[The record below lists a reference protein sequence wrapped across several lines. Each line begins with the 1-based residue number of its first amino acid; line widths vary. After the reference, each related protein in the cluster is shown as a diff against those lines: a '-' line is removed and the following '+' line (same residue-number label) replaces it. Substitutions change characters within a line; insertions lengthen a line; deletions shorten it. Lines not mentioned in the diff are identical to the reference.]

1 MVYTVPYMKRRME
14 GAIMKKRDLRNDWAL
29 FSYITGYI
37 KPYLGILFL
46 ATVALAGNLV
56 LLLLRPYLT
65 KQVIDLGFATNDI
78 AVIEYYA
85 LMYGFTII
93 GSVLFIFVENY
104 FLKSFGQKI
113 IYNIRSIIFQKILNK
128 PHDEFYKLP
137 IGNWVTRITNDVESL
152 RTLYTDVILNLASS
166 GLMIIGILGFMYAIN
181 VPLAIIMTI
190 LLPIMGGIIWV
201 FQKFSRKA
209 FRQVRRSVAASNASI
224 KELLNYIVIVKSYG
238 GERAIEER
246 YNTVNKGFLEAGLFE
261 VTTFS
266 IFRPLVD
273 GLFFVAL
280 IVIFTTTNLIDSVA
294 DAGTVF
300 AFIQYMDR
308 FFQPLKEI
316 ADKYNSLQSA
326 LAGAERLV
334 PLLEEEERQ
343 MANEV
348 PDEFKY
354 IETIEFEHVWF
365 SYENN
370 DVYALEDF
378 TFTIK
383 AGEFIGIVGPSGSG
397 KSTLLSLLMGI
408 YKPTRGA
415 IYINGIN
422 IAQYDSSVLRHL
434 MGYVFQQAYLFK
446 GSIRDNLTL
455 FDTSISNEDMV
466 NAAKQVNLHS
476 MIEHLPEGY
485 DTPVGYLG
493 SLLSDGQKQLL
504 AFGRTLIKKTPIL
517 LLDEATANIDSHTE
531 KQIQASIENIRGSKT
546 IVSIAHRLSTVKDA
560 NKIVYMEYGKII
572 EIGSFDELIN
582 LKGPFYNLWN
592 NQHSGS

>member
-1 MVYTVPYMKRRME
+1 
-14 GAIMKKRDLRNDWAL
+14 MKKRNLKNDWAL
-29 FSYITGYI
+29 FSYITAYI
-37 KPYLGILFL
+37 KPYLGILLL
-46 ATVALAGNLV
+46 ATIALAGNLV

-78 AVIEYYA
+78 NVIEYYA
-85 LMYGFTII
+85 VIYGLTII
-93 GSVLFIFVENY
+93 GSVLCIFVENY

-113 IYNIRSIIFQKILNK
+113 IYNIRAIIFQKILHK
-128 PHDEFYKLP
+128 SHDEFYKLP

-152 RTLYTDVILNLASS
+152 RTLYTDVLLNLASS

-190 LLPIMGGIIWV
+190 LLPIMGVIIWV

-238 GERAIEER
+238 GEKEIEER

-280 IVIFTTTNLIDSVA
+280 IVIFTTTNVIDSVA

-334 PLLEEEERQ
+334 PLLEEEDRQ
-343 MANEV
+343 IANEV
-348 PDEFKY
+348 PREFKH
-354 IETIEFEHVWF
+354 IESIDFEHVWF
-365 SYENN
+365 SYDNN

-378 TFTIK
+378 TLSIK

-397 KSTLLSLLMGI
+397 KSTLLSLLMGL
-408 YKPTRGA
+408 YKPTKGA
-415 IYINGIN
+415 IYINGID
-422 IAQYDSSVLRHL
+422 IANYDSSVLRHL

-446 GSIRDNLTL
+446 GSIKDNLTL
-455 FDTSISNEDMV
+455 FDTSISYDDMV
-466 NAAKQVNLHS
+466 AAAKQVNLDS
-476 MIEHLPEGY
+476 MIEQLPEGY
-485 DTPVGYLG
+485 HTPVGYLG

-504 AFGRTLIKKTPIL
+504 AFGRTLIRNTPIL

-546 IVSIAHRLSTVKDA
+546 IVSIAHRLSTVQDA

-572 EIGSFDELIN
+572 EKGSFEELIN
-582 LKGPFYNLWN
+582 SKGAFYNLWS
-592 NQHSGS
+592 NQQSGS

>member
-1 MVYTVPYMKRRME
+1 
-14 GAIMKKRDLRNDWAL
+14 MKKRNLKNDWAL
-29 FSYITGYI
+29 FSYITAYI
-37 KPYLGILFL
+37 KPYLGILLL
-46 ATVALAGNLV
+46 ATIALAGNLI

-78 AVIEYYA
+78 NVIEYYA
-85 LMYGFTII
+85 VIYGLTII
-93 GSVLFIFVENY
+93 GSVLCIFVENY

-113 IYNIRSIIFQKILNK
+113 IYNIRAIIFQKILYK
-128 PHDEFYKLP
+128 SHDEFYKLP

-152 RTLYTDVILNLASS
+152 RTLYTDVLLNLASS

-190 LLPIMGGIIWV
+190 LLPIMGVIIWV

-238 GERAIEER
+238 GEKDIEER

-280 IVIFTTTNLIDSVA
+280 IVIFTTTNVIDSVA

-334 PLLEEEERQ
+334 PLLEEEDRQ
-343 MANEV
+343 IANEV
-348 PDEFKY
+348 PREFKH
-354 IETIEFEHVWF
+354 IESIDFKHVWF
-365 SYENN
+365 SYDNN
-370 DVYALEDF
+370 DVYALKDF
-378 TFTIK
+378 TLSIK

-397 KSTLLSLLMGI
+397 KSTLLSLLMGL
-408 YKPTRGA
+408 YKPTKGA
-415 IYINGIN
+415 IYINGID
-422 IAQYDSSVLRHL
+422 IANYDSSVLRHL

-446 GSIRDNLTL
+446 GSIKDNLTL
-455 FDTSISNEDMV
+455 FDTSISYDDMV
-466 NAAKQVNLHS
+466 AAAKQVNLDS
-476 MIEHLPEGY
+476 MIEQLPEGY
-485 DTPVGYLG
+485 HTPVGYLG

-504 AFGRTLIKKTPIL
+504 AFGRTLIRNTPIL

-546 IVSIAHRLSTVKDA
+546 IVSIAHRLSTVQDA

-572 EIGSFDELIN
+572 EKGSFEELIN
-582 LKGPFYNLWN
+582 SKGAFYNLWS
-592 NQHSGS
+592 NQQSGS

>member
-1 MVYTVPYMKRRME
+1 
-14 GAIMKKRDLRNDWAL
+14 MKKRNLRNDWAL

-37 KPYLGILFL
+37 KPYLGILLL

-56 LLLLRPYLT
+56 LLLLRPYIT

-85 LMYGFTII
+85 LMYGLTII

-113 IYNIRSIIFQKILNK
+113 IYNIRSIVFKKILNK

-238 GERAIEER
+238 GEKAIEER

-348 PDEFKY
+348 PDEFKH
-354 IETIEFEHVWF
+354 IETIEFENVWF
-365 SYENN
+365 SYNNN
-370 DVYALEDF
+370 DIYALEDF
-378 TFTIK
+378 TLNIK

-397 KSTLLSLLMGI
+397 KSTLLALLMGV
-408 YKPTRGA
+408 YKPTRGT

-422 IAQYDSSVLRHL
+422 ITKYDNSVLRHL

-455 FDTSISNEDMV
+455 FDTSISNEEMI
-466 NAAKQVNLHS
+466 NAAKQVNLDS
-476 MIEHLPEGY
+476 MIEQLPEGY
-485 DTPVGYLG
+485 ETPVGYLG

-546 IVSIAHRLSTVKDA
+546 IVSIAHRLSTVEDA

-572 EIGSFDELIN
+572 EKGSFNELIN
-582 LKGPFYNLWN
+582 LKGAFYNLWN

>member
-1 MVYTVPYMKRRME
+1 
-14 GAIMKKRDLRNDWAL
+14 MKKRNLKNDWAL
-29 FSYITGYI
+29 FSYITAYI
-37 KPYLGILFL
+37 KPYLGILLL
-46 ATVALAGNLV
+46 ATIALAGNLV

-78 AVIEYYA
+78 NVIEYYA
-85 LMYGFTII
+85 VIYGLTII
-93 GSVLFIFVENY
+93 GSVLCIFVENY

-113 IYNIRSIIFQKILNK
+113 IYNIRAIIFQKILHK
-128 PHDEFYKLP
+128 SHDEFYKLP

-152 RTLYTDVILNLASS
+152 RTLYTDVLLNLASS

-190 LLPIMGGIIWV
+190 LLPIMGVIIWV

-238 GERAIEER
+238 GEKEIEER

-280 IVIFTTTNLIDSVA
+280 IVIFTTTNVIDSVA

-334 PLLEEEERQ
+334 PLLEEEDRQ
-343 MANEV
+343 ITNEV
-348 PDEFKY
+348 PREFKH
-354 IETIEFEHVWF
+354 IESIDFEHVWF
-365 SYENN
+365 SYDNSN
-370 DVYALEDF
+370 VYALEDF
-378 TFTIK
+378 TLSIK

-397 KSTLLSLLMGI
+397 KSTLLSLLMGL
-408 YKPTRGA
+408 YKPTKGA
-415 IYINGIN
+415 IYINGID
-422 IAQYDSSVLRHL
+422 IANYDSSVLRHL

-446 GSIRDNLTL
+446 GSIKDNLTL
-455 FDTSISNEDMV
+455 FDTSISYDDMV
-466 NAAKQVNLHS
+466 AAAKQVNLDS
-476 MIEHLPEGY
+476 MIEQLPEGY
-485 DTPVGYLG
+485 HTPVGYLG

-504 AFGRTLIKKTPIL
+504 AFGRTLIRNTPIL

-546 IVSIAHRLSTVKDA
+546 IVSIAHRLSTVQDA

-572 EIGSFDELIN
+572 EKETFEELIN
-582 LKGPFYNLWN
+582 SKGAFYNLWS
-592 NQHSGS
+592 NQQSGS

>member
-1 MVYTVPYMKRRME
+1 MKRRKE
-14 GAIMKKRDLRNDWAL
+14 GLIMKKRNLKNDWAL
-29 FSYITGYI
+29 FSYITAYI
-37 KPYLGILFL
+37 KPYLGILLL
-46 ATVALAGNLV
+46 ATIALAGNLV

-78 AVIEYYA
+78 NIIEYYA
-85 LMYGFTII
+85 VIYGLTII

-113 IYNIRSIIFQKILNK
+113 IYNIRAIIFQKILHK
-128 PHDEFYKLP
+128 SHDEFYKLP

-152 RTLYTDVILNLASS
+152 RTLYTDVLLNLASS
-166 GLMIIGILGFMYAIN
+166 TLMIIGILGFMYAIN

-190 LLPIMGGIIWV
+190 LLPIMGVIIWV

-238 GERAIEER
+238 GEKEIEER

-280 IVIFTTTNLIDSVA
+280 IVIFTTTNVIDSVA

-334 PLLEEEERQ
+334 PLLEEEDRQ
-343 MANEV
+343 IANEV
-348 PDEFKY
+348 PNEFKH
-354 IETIEFEHVWF
+354 IESIDFDHVWF
-365 SYENN
+365 SYDNN

-378 TFTIK
+378 TLSIK
-383 AGEFIGIVGPSGSG
+383 SGEFIGIVGPSGSG
-397 KSTLLSLLMGI
+397 KSTLLSLLMGL
-408 YKPTRGA
+408 YKPTKGA
-415 IYINGIN
+415 IYINDID
-422 IAQYDSSVLRHL
+422 IANYDSSVLRHL

-446 GSIRDNLTL
+446 GSIKDNLTL
-455 FDTSISNEDMV
+455 FDTSISYDDMV
-466 NAAKQVNLHS
+466 DAAKQVNLDS
-476 MIEHLPEGY
+476 MILQLPEGY
-485 DTPVGYLG
+485 NTPVGYLG

-504 AFGRTLIKKTPIL
+504 AFGRTLIRKTPIL

-531 KQIQASIENIRGSKT
+531 KQIQASIENIRGTKT
-546 IVSIAHRLSTVKDA
+546 IVSIAHRLSTVQDA

-572 EIGSFDELIN
+572 EKGSFEELIN
-582 LKGPFYNLWN
+582 SKGAFYNLWS
-592 NQHSGS
+592 NQQSRS

>member
-1 MVYTVPYMKRRME
+1 
-14 GAIMKKRDLRNDWAL
+14 MKKRNLKNDWAL
-29 FSYITGYI
+29 FSYITAYI
-37 KPYLGILFL
+37 KPYLGILLL
-46 ATVALAGNLV
+46 ATIALAGNLI

-78 AVIEYYA
+78 NVIEYYA
-85 LMYGFTII
+85 VIYGLTII
-93 GSVLFIFVENY
+93 GSVLCIFVENY

-113 IYNIRSIIFQKILNK
+113 IYNIRAIIFQKILHK
-128 PHDEFYKLP
+128 SHDEFYKLP

-152 RTLYTDVILNLASS
+152 RTLYTDVLLNLASS

-190 LLPIMGGIIWV
+190 LLPIMGVIIWV

-238 GERAIEER
+238 GEKDIEER

-280 IVIFTTTNLIDSVA
+280 IVIFTTTNVIDSVA

-334 PLLEEEERQ
+334 PLLEEEDRQ
-343 MANEV
+343 IANEV
-348 PDEFKY
+348 PREFKH
-354 IETIEFEHVWF
+354 IESIDFKHVWF
-365 SYENN
+365 SYDNN
-370 DVYALEDF
+370 DVYALKDF
-378 TFTIK
+378 TLSIK

-397 KSTLLSLLMGI
+397 KSTLLSLLMGL
-408 YKPTRGA
+408 YKPTKGA
-415 IYINGIN
+415 IYINSID
-422 IAQYDSSVLRHL
+422 IANYDSSVLRHL

-446 GSIRDNLTL
+446 GSIKDNLTL
-455 FDTSISNEDMV
+455 FDTSISYDDMV
-466 NAAKQVNLHS
+466 DAAKQVNLDS
-476 MIEHLPEGY
+476 MIEQLPEGY
-485 DTPVGYLG
+485 HTPVGYLG

-504 AFGRTLIKKTPIL
+504 AFGRTLIRNTPIL

-546 IVSIAHRLSTVKDA
+546 IVSIAHRLSTVQDA

-572 EIGSFDELIN
+572 EKGSFEELIN
-582 LKGPFYNLWN
+582 SKGAFYNLWS
-592 NQHSGS
+592 NQQSGS

>member
-1 MVYTVPYMKRRME
+1 MKRRKE
-14 GAIMKKRDLRNDWAL
+14 GLIMKKRNFKNDWAL
-29 FSYITGYI
+29 FSYITAYI
-37 KPYLGILFL
+37 KPYLSILLL
-46 ATVALAGNLV
+46 ATIALAGNLV

-78 AVIEYYA
+78 NVIEYYA
-85 LMYGFTII
+85 VIYGLTII
-93 GSVLFIFVENY
+93 GSVLCIFVENY

-113 IYNIRSIIFQKILNK
+113 IYNIRAIIFQKILHK
-128 PHDEFYKLP
+128 SHDEFYKLP

-152 RTLYTDVILNLASS
+152 RTLYTDVLLNLASS

-190 LLPIMGGIIWV
+190 LLPIMGAIIWV

-238 GERAIEER
+238 GEKEIEER

-280 IVIFTTTNLIDSVA
+280 IVIFTTTNVIDSVA

-334 PLLEEEERQ
+334 PLLEEENRQ
-343 MANEV
+343 IANEV
-348 PDEFKY
+348 PHEFKH
-354 IETIEFEHVWF
+354 IESINFDHVWF
-365 SYENN
+365 SYDNN

-378 TFTIK
+378 TLSIK
-383 AGEFIGIVGPSGSG
+383 SGEFIGIVGPSGSG
-397 KSTLLSLLMGI
+397 KSTLLSLLMGL
-408 YKPTRGA
+408 YKPTKGA
-415 IYINGIN
+415 IYINDIDIVN
-422 IAQYDSSVLRHL
+422 YDSSVLRHL

-446 GSIRDNLTL
+446 GSIKDNLTL
-455 FDTSISNEDMV
+455 FDTSISFDDMV
-466 NAAKQVNLHS
+466 DAAKQVNLDS
-476 MIEHLPEGY
+476 MIEQLPEGY
-485 DTPVGYLG
+485 NTPVGYLG

-504 AFGRTLIKKTPIL
+504 AFGRTLIRKTPIL

-531 KQIQASIENIRGSKT
+531 KQIQASIENIRGTKT
-546 IVSIAHRLSTVKDA
+546 IVSIAHRLSTVQDA

-572 EIGSFDELIN
+572 ESGSFEELIDS
-582 LKGPFYNLWN
+582 KGAFYNLWS
-592 NQHSGS
+592 NQQSGS

>member
-1 MVYTVPYMKRRME
+1 
-14 GAIMKKRDLRNDWAL
+14 MKKRNLKNDWAL
-29 FSYITGYI
+29 FSYITAYI
-37 KPYLGILFL
+37 KPYLGILLL
-46 ATVALAGNLV
+46 ATIALAGNLI

-78 AVIEYYA
+78 TVIEYYA
-85 LMYGFTII
+85 VIYGLTII
-93 GSVLFIFVENY
+93 GSVLCIFVENY

-113 IYNIRSIIFQKILNK
+113 IYNIRAIIFQKILHK
-128 PHDEFYKLP
+128 SHDEFYKLP

-152 RTLYTDVILNLASS
+152 RTLYTDVLLNLASS

-190 LLPIMGGIIWV
+190 LLPIMGVIIWV

-224 KELLNYIVIVKSYG
+224 KELLNYIVIVKSYS
-238 GERAIEER
+238 GEKEIEER

-280 IVIFTTTNLIDSVA
+280 IVIFTTTNLIDSIA

-308 FFQPLKEI
+308 FFQPLKDI
-316 ADKYNSLQSA
+316 ADKYNSLQSS

-334 PLLEEEERQ
+334 PLLEEKERN
-343 MANEV
+343 MVDEV
-348 PDEFKY
+348 PKEL
-354 IETIEFEHVWF
+354 IPVESIEFDHVWF

-370 DVYALEDF
+370 DVYALQDF
-378 TFTIK
+378 TLHIK
-383 AGEFIGIVGPSGSG
+383 AGDFTGIVGPSGSG

-408 YKPTRGA
+408 YKPTKGS
-415 IYINGIN
+415 IYINGID
-422 IAQYDSSVLRHL
+422 ISKYDSSVLRHL

-446 GSIRDNLTL
+446 GSIKDNLTL
-455 FDTSISNEDMV
+455 FDNSISHDEMV
-466 NAAKQVNLHS
+466 KAAKQVNLDS
-476 MIEHLPEGY
+476 MIEQLPEGY
-485 DTPVGYLG
+485 NTPVGYLG

-504 AFGRTLIKKTPIL
+504 AFGRTLIRNIPIL

-546 IVSIAHRLSTVKDA
+546 IVSIAHRLSTVQDA
-560 NKIVYMEYGKII
+560 NEIVYIEYGKIK
-572 EIGSFDELIN
+572 EKGSFNELIE
-582 LKGPFYNLWN
+582 LKGAFYNLWIR
-592 NQHSGS
+592 QKSGS

>member
-1 MVYTVPYMKRRME
+1 
-14 GAIMKKRDLRNDWAL
+14 MKKRNLKNDWAL
-29 FSYITGYI
+29 FSYITAYI
-37 KPYLGILFL
+37 KPYLGILLL
-46 ATVALAGNLV
+46 ATIALAGNLV

-78 AVIEYYA
+78 TVIEYYA
-85 LMYGFTII
+85 VIYGLTII

-113 IYNIRSIIFQKILNK
+113 IYNIRAIIFQKILHK
-128 PHDEFYKLP
+128 SHDEFYKLP

-152 RTLYTDVILNLASS
+152 RTLYTDVLLNLASS
-166 GLMIIGILGFMYAIN
+166 GLMIIGILAFMYAIN

-190 LLPIMGGIIWV
+190 LLPIMGVIIWV

-238 GERAIEER
+238 GEKEIEER

-280 IVIFTTTNLIDSVA
+280 IVIFTTTNLIDSIA

-308 FFQPLKEI
+308 FFQPLKDI

-334 PLLEEEERQ
+334 PLLEEKERN
-343 MANEV
+343 MVDEV
-348 PDEFKY
+348 PKEL
-354 IETIEFEHVWF
+354 IPVESIEFDHVWF

-370 DVYALEDF
+370 DVYALQDF
-378 TFTIK
+378 TLHIK
-383 AGEFIGIVGPSGSG
+383 AGDFTGIVGPSGSG

-408 YKPTRGA
+408 YKPTKGS
-415 IYINGIN
+415 IYINGID
-422 IAQYDSSVLRHL
+422 ISKYDSSVLRHL

-446 GSIRDNLTL
+446 GSIKDNLTL
-455 FDTSISNEDMV
+455 FDNSISHDEMV
-466 NAAKQVNLHS
+466 KAAKQVNLDS
-476 MIEHLPEGY
+476 MIEQLPEGY
-485 DTPVGYLG
+485 NTPVGYLG

-504 AFGRTLIKKTPIL
+504 AFGRTLIRNIPIL

-546 IVSIAHRLSTVKDA
+546 IVSIAHRLSTVQDA
-560 NKIVYMEYGKII
+560 NEIVYIEYGKIK
-572 EIGSFDELIN
+572 EKGSFNELIE
-582 LKGPFYNLWN
+582 LKGAFYNLWIR
-592 NQHSGS
+592 QKSGS

>member
-1 MVYTVPYMKRRME
+1 
-14 GAIMKKRDLRNDWAL
+14 MKKRDLRNDWAL

-224 KELLNYIVIVKSYG
+224 KELLNYIVIVKSYS
-238 GERAIEER
+238 GEKEIEER

-397 KSTLLSLLMGI
+397 KSTLLALLMGV
-408 YKPTRGA
+408 YKPTKGT

-422 IAQYDSSVLRHL
+422 IANYDSSVLRHL

-531 KQIQASIENIRGSKT
+531 KQIQASIENIRGTKT
-546 IVSIAHRLSTVKDA
+546 IVSIAHRLSTVQDA

-582 LKGPFYNLWN
+582 LKGAFYNLWN

>member
-1 MVYTVPYMKRRME
+1 
-14 GAIMKKRDLRNDWAL
+14 MKKRNFKNDWAL
-29 FSYITGYI
+29 FSYITAYI
-37 KPYLGILFL
+37 KPYLGILLL
-46 ATVALAGNLV
+46 ATIALAGNLV
-56 LLLLRPYLT
+56 LLLLRPYIT

-78 AVIEYYA
+78 NVIEYYA
-85 LMYGFTII
+85 VIYGLTII
-93 GSVLFIFVENY
+93 GSVLCIFVENY

-113 IYNIRSIIFQKILNK
+113 IYNIRAIVFQKILHK
-128 PHDEFYKLP
+128 SHDEFYKLP

-152 RTLYTDVILNLASS
+152 RTLYTDVLLNLASS

-190 LLPIMGGIIWV
+190 LLPIMGVIIWV

-224 KELLNYIVIVKSYG
+224 KELLNYIVIVKSYS
-238 GERAIEER
+238 GEKEIEER

-280 IVIFTTTNLIDSVA
+280 IVIFTTTNLVDSVA

-308 FFQPLKEI
+308 FFQPLKDI
-316 ADKYNSLQSA
+316 ADKYNSLQSS

-334 PLLEEEERQ
+334 PLLEEKERN
-343 MANEV
+343 MVDEV
-348 PDEFKY
+348 PKEL
-354 IETIEFEHVWF
+354 IPVESIEFDHVWF

-370 DVYALEDF
+370 DVYALQDF
-378 TFTIK
+378 TLHIK
-383 AGEFIGIVGPSGSG
+383 AGDFTGIVGPSGSG

-408 YKPTRGA
+408 YKPTKGS
-415 IYINGIN
+415 IYINGID
-422 IAQYDSSVLRHL
+422 ISKYDSSVLRHL

-446 GSIRDNLTL
+446 GSIKDNLTL
-455 FDTSISNEDMV
+455 FDNSISHDEMV
-466 NAAKQVNLHS
+466 KAAKQVNLDS
-476 MIEHLPEGY
+476 MIVQLPEGY
-485 DTPVGYLG
+485 NTPVGYLG

-504 AFGRTLIKKTPIL
+504 AFGRTLIRNIPIL

-546 IVSIAHRLSTVKDA
+546 IVSIAHRLSTVQDA
-560 NKIVYMEYGKII
+560 NEIVYIEYGKIK
-572 EIGSFDELIN
+572 EKGSFNELIE
-582 LKGPFYNLWN
+582 LKGAFYNLWIR
-592 NQHSGS
+592 QKSGS

>member
-1 MVYTVPYMKRRME
+1 
-14 GAIMKKRDLRNDWAL
+14 MKKRNFKNDWAL
-29 FSYITGYI
+29 FSYITAYI
-37 KPYLGILFL
+37 KPYLGILLL
-46 ATVALAGNLV
+46 ATIALAGNLV
-56 LLLLRPYLT
+56 LLLLRPYIT

-78 AVIEYYA
+78 NVIEYYA
-85 LMYGFTII
+85 VIYGLTII
-93 GSVLFIFVENY
+93 GSVLCIFVENY

-113 IYNIRSIIFQKILNK
+113 IYNIRAIVFQKILHK
-128 PHDEFYKLP
+128 SHDEFYKLP

-152 RTLYTDVILNLASS
+152 RTLYTDVLLNLASS

-190 LLPIMGGIIWV
+190 LLPIMGVIIWV

-224 KELLNYIVIVKSYG
+224 KELLNYIVIVKSYS
-238 GERAIEER
+238 GEKEIEER

-280 IVIFTTTNLIDSVA
+280 IVIFTTTNLVDSVA

-308 FFQPLKEI
+308 FFQPLRDI
-316 ADKYNSLQSA
+316 ADKYNSLQSS

-334 PLLEEEERQ
+334 PLLEEKERN
-343 MANEV
+343 MVDEV
-348 PDEFKY
+348 PKEL
-354 IETIEFEHVWF
+354 IPVESIEFDHVWF

-370 DVYALEDF
+370 DVYALQDF
-378 TFTIK
+378 TLHIK
-383 AGEFIGIVGPSGSG
+383 AGDFTGIVGPSGSG

-408 YKPTRGA
+408 YKPTKGS
-415 IYINGIN
+415 IYINGID
-422 IAQYDSSVLRHL
+422 ISKYDSSVLRHL

-446 GSIRDNLTL
+446 GSIKDNLTL
-455 FDTSISNEDMV
+455 FDNSISHDEMV
-466 NAAKQVNLHS
+466 KAAKQVNLDS
-476 MIEHLPEGY
+476 MIEQLPEGY
-485 DTPVGYLG
+485 NTPVGYLG

-504 AFGRTLIKKTPIL
+504 AFGRTLIRNIPIL

-546 IVSIAHRLSTVKDA
+546 IVSIAHRLSTVQDA
-560 NKIVYMEYGKII
+560 NEIVYIEYGKIK
-572 EIGSFDELIN
+572 EKGSFNELIE
-582 LKGPFYNLWN
+582 LKGAFYNLWIH
-592 NQHSGS
+592 QKSGS

>member
-1 MVYTVPYMKRRME
+1 
-14 GAIMKKRDLRNDWAL
+14 MKKRNLKNDWAL
-29 FSYITGYI
+29 FSYITAYI
-37 KPYLGILFL
+37 KPYLGILLL
-46 ATVALAGNLV
+46 ATIALAGNLI

-78 AVIEYYA
+78 NVIEYYA
-85 LMYGFTII
+85 VIYGLTII

-113 IYNIRSIIFQKILNK
+113 IYNIRAIIFQKILHK
-128 PHDEFYKLP
+128 SHDEFYKLP

-152 RTLYTDVILNLASS
+152 RTLYTDVLLNLASS
-166 GLMIIGILGFMYAIN
+166 GLMIIGILAFMYAIN

-190 LLPIMGGIIWV
+190 LLPIMGVIIWV

-238 GERAIEER
+238 GEKDIEER

-280 IVIFTTTNLIDSVA
+280 IVIFTTTNVIDSVA

-334 PLLEEEERQ
+334 PLLEEEDRQ
-343 MANEV
+343 IANEV
-348 PDEFKY
+348 PREFKH
-354 IETIEFEHVWF
+354 IESIDFEHVWF
-365 SYENN
+365 SYDNN

-378 TFTIK
+378 TLSIK

-397 KSTLLSLLMGI
+397 KSTLLSLLMGL
-408 YKPTRGA
+408 YKPTKGA
-415 IYINGIN
+415 IYINGID
-422 IAQYDSSVLRHL
+422 IANYDSSVLRHL

-446 GSIRDNLTL
+446 GSIKDNLTL
-455 FDTSISNEDMV
+455 FDTSISYDDMV
-466 NAAKQVNLHS
+466 AAAKQVNLDS
-476 MIEHLPEGY
+476 MIEQLPEGY
-485 DTPVGYLG
+485 HTPVGYLG

-504 AFGRTLIKKTPIL
+504 AFGRTLIRNTPIL

-546 IVSIAHRLSTVKDA
+546 IVSIAHRLSTVQDA

-572 EIGSFDELIN
+572 EKGSFEELIN
-582 LKGPFYNLWN
+582 SKGAFYNLWS
-592 NQHSGS
+592 NQQSGS

>member
-1 MVYTVPYMKRRME
+1 
-14 GAIMKKRDLRNDWAL
+14 MKKRNFKNDWAL
-29 FSYITGYI
+29 FSYITAYI
-37 KPYLGILFL
+37 KPYLGILLL
-46 ATVALAGNLV
+46 ATIALAGNLV

-78 AVIEYYA
+78 NVIEYYA
-85 LMYGFTII
+85 VIYGLTII
-93 GSVLFIFVENY
+93 GSVLCIFVENY

-113 IYNIRSIIFQKILNK
+113 IYNIRAIIFQKILHK
-128 PHDEFYKLP
+128 SHDEFYKLP

-152 RTLYTDVILNLASS
+152 RTLYTDVLLNLASS
-166 GLMIIGILGFMYAIN
+166 GLMIIGILAFMYAIN

-190 LLPIMGGIIWV
+190 LLPIMGVIIWV

-224 KELLNYIVIVKSYG
+224 KELLNYIVIVKSYS
-238 GERAIEER
+238 GEKEIEER

-280 IVIFTTTNLIDSVA
+280 IVIFTTTNLVDSVA

-308 FFQPLKEI
+308 FFQPLKDI
-316 ADKYNSLQSA
+316 ADKYNSLQSS

-334 PLLEEEERQ
+334 PLLEEKERN
-343 MANEV
+343 MVDEV
-348 PDEFKY
+348 PKEL
-354 IETIEFEHVWF
+354 IPVESIEFDHVWF

-370 DVYALEDF
+370 DVYALQDF
-378 TFTIK
+378 TLHIK
-383 AGEFIGIVGPSGSG
+383 AGDFTGIVGPSGSG

-408 YKPTRGA
+408 YKPTKGS
-415 IYINGIN
+415 IYINGID
-422 IAQYDSSVLRHL
+422 ISKYDSSVLRHL

-446 GSIRDNLTL
+446 GSIKDNLTL
-455 FDTSISNEDMV
+455 FDNSISHDEMV
-466 NAAKQVNLHS
+466 KAAKQVNLDS
-476 MIEHLPEGY
+476 MIEQLPEGY
-485 DTPVGYLG
+485 NTPVGYLG

-504 AFGRTLIKKTPIL
+504 AFGRTLIRNIPIL

-546 IVSIAHRLSTVKDA
+546 IVSIAHRLSTVQDA
-560 NKIVYMEYGKII
+560 NEIVYIEYGKIK
-572 EIGSFDELIN
+572 EKGSFNELIE
-582 LKGPFYNLWN
+582 LKGAFYNLWIH
-592 NQHSGS
+592 QKSGS

>member
-1 MVYTVPYMKRRME
+1 
-14 GAIMKKRDLRNDWAL
+14 MKKRNFKNDWAL
-29 FSYITGYI
+29 FSYITAYI
-37 KPYLGILFL
+37 KPYLGILLL
-46 ATVALAGNLV
+46 ATIALAGNLV

-78 AVIEYYA
+78 TVIEYYA
-85 LMYGFTII
+85 VIYGLTII

-113 IYNIRSIIFQKILNK
+113 IYNIRAIIFQKILHK
-128 PHDEFYKLP
+128 SHDEFYKLP

-152 RTLYTDVILNLASS
+152 RTLYTDVLLNLASS
-166 GLMIIGILGFMYAIN
+166 GLMIIGILAFMYAIN

-190 LLPIMGGIIWV
+190 LLPIMGVIIWV

-238 GERAIEER
+238 GEKEIEER

-280 IVIFTTTNLIDSVA
+280 IVIFTTTNLIDSIA

-308 FFQPLKEI
+308 FFQPLKDI

-334 PLLEEEERQ
+334 PLLEEKERN
-343 MANEV
+343 MVDEV
-348 PDEFKY
+348 PKEL
-354 IETIEFEHVWF
+354 IPVESIEFDHVWF

-370 DVYALEDF
+370 DVYALQDF
-378 TFTIK
+378 TLHIKSGDFT
-383 AGEFIGIVGPSGSG
+383 GIVGPSGSG

-408 YKPTRGA
+408 YKPTKGS
-415 IYINGIN
+415 IYINGID
-422 IAQYDSSVLRHL
+422 ISKYDSSVLRHL

-446 GSIRDNLTL
+446 GSIKDNLTL
-455 FDTSISNEDMV
+455 FDNSISHDEMV
-466 NAAKQVNLHS
+466 KAAKQVNLDS
-476 MIEHLPEGY
+476 MIEQLPEGY
-485 DTPVGYLG
+485 NTPVGYLG

-504 AFGRTLIKKTPIL
+504 AFGRTLIRNIPIL

-546 IVSIAHRLSTVKDA
+546 IVSIAHRLSTVQDA
-560 NKIVYMEYGKII
+560 NEIVYIEYGKIK
-572 EIGSFDELIN
+572 EKGSFNELIE
-582 LKGPFYNLWN
+582 LKGAFYNLWIR
-592 NQHSGS
+592 QKSGS

>member
-1 MVYTVPYMKRRME
+1 
-14 GAIMKKRDLRNDWAL
+14 MKKRNLKNDWAL
-29 FSYITGYI
+29 FSYITAYI
-37 KPYLGILFL
+37 KPYLGILLL
-46 ATVALAGNLV
+46 ATIALAGNLI

-78 AVIEYYA
+78 NVIEYYA
-85 LMYGFTII
+85 VIYGLTII
-93 GSVLFIFVENY
+93 GSVLCIFVENY

-113 IYNIRSIIFQKILNK
+113 IYNIRAIIFQKILHK
-128 PHDEFYKLP
+128 SHDEFYKLP

-152 RTLYTDVILNLASS
+152 RTLYTDVLLNLASS

-190 LLPIMGGIIWV
+190 LLPIMGVIIWV

-238 GERAIEER
+238 GEKDIEER

-280 IVIFTTTNLIDSVA
+280 IVIFTTTNVIDSVA

-334 PLLEEEERQ
+334 PLLEEEDRQ
-343 MANEV
+343 IANEV
-348 PDEFKY
+348 PREFKH
-354 IETIEFEHVWF
+354 IESIDFEHIWF
-365 SYENN
+365 SYDNN

-378 TFTIK
+378 TLSIK

-397 KSTLLSLLMGI
+397 KSTLLSLLMGL
-408 YKPTRGA
+408 YKPTKGA
-415 IYINGIN
+415 IYINGID
-422 IAQYDSSVLRHL
+422 IANYDSSVLRHL

-446 GSIRDNLTL
+446 GSIKDNLTL
-455 FDTSISNEDMV
+455 FDTSISYDDMV
-466 NAAKQVNLHS
+466 AAAKQVNLDS
-476 MIEHLPEGY
+476 MIEQLPEGY
-485 DTPVGYLG
+485 HTPVGYLG

-504 AFGRTLIKKTPIL
+504 AFGRTLIRNTPIL

-546 IVSIAHRLSTVKDA
+546 IVSIAHRLSTVQDA

-572 EIGSFDELIN
+572 EKGSFEELIN
-582 LKGPFYNLWN
+582 SKGAFYNLWS
-592 NQHSGS
+592 NQQSGS

>member
-1 MVYTVPYMKRRME
+1 
-14 GAIMKKRDLRNDWAL
+14 MKKRNLKNDWAL
-29 FSYITGYI
+29 FSYITAYI
-37 KPYLGILFL
+37 KPYLGILLL
-46 ATVALAGNLV
+46 ATIALAGNLI

-78 AVIEYYA
+78 NVIEYYA
-85 LMYGFTII
+85 VIYGLTII
-93 GSVLFIFVENY
+93 GSVLCIFVENY

-113 IYNIRSIIFQKILNK
+113 IYNIRAIIFQKILHK
-128 PHDEFYKLP
+128 SHDEFYKLP

-152 RTLYTDVILNLASS
+152 RTLYTDVLLNLASS

-190 LLPIMGGIIWV
+190 LLPIMGVIIWV

-238 GERAIEER
+238 GEKDIEER

-280 IVIFTTTNLIDSVA
+280 IVIFTTTNVIDSVA

-334 PLLEEEERQ
+334 PLLEEEDRQ
-343 MANEV
+343 IANEV
-348 PDEFKY
+348 PREFKH
-354 IETIEFEHVWF
+354 IESIDFEHVWF
-365 SYENN
+365 SYDNN

-378 TFTIK
+378 TLSIK
-383 AGEFIGIVGPSGSG
+383 AGEFVGIVGPSGSG
-397 KSTLLSLLMGI
+397 KSTLLSLLMGL
-408 YKPTRGA
+408 YKPTKGA
-415 IYINGIN
+415 IYINGID
-422 IAQYDSSVLRHL
+422 IANYDSSVLRHL

-446 GSIRDNLTL
+446 GSIKDNLTL
-455 FDTSISNEDMV
+455 FDTSISYDDMV
-466 NAAKQVNLHS
+466 AAAKQVNLDS
-476 MIEHLPEGY
+476 MIEQLPEGY
-485 DTPVGYLG
+485 HTPVGYLG

-504 AFGRTLIKKTPIL
+504 AFGRTLIRNTPIL

-546 IVSIAHRLSTVKDA
+546 IVSIAHRLSTVQDA

-572 EIGSFDELIN
+572 EKGSFEELIN
-582 LKGPFYNLWN
+582 SKGAFYNLWS
-592 NQHSGS
+592 NQQSGS

>member
-1 MVYTVPYMKRRME
+1 MKRRKE
-14 GAIMKKRDLRNDWAL
+14 GLIMKKRNLKNDWAL
-29 FSYITGYI
+29 FSYITAYI
-37 KPYLGILFL
+37 KPYLGILLL
-46 ATVALAGNLV
+46 ATIALAGNLV

-78 AVIEYYA
+78 NVIEYYA
-85 LMYGFTII
+85 VIYGLTII

-113 IYNIRSIIFQKILNK
+113 IYNIRAVIFQKILHK
-128 PHDEFYKLP
+128 SHDEFYKLP

-152 RTLYTDVILNLASS
+152 RTLYTDVLLNLASS

-190 LLPIMGGIIWV
+190 LLPIMGAIIWV

-238 GERAIEER
+238 GEKEIEER

-280 IVIFTTTNLIDSVA
+280 IVIFTTTNVIDSVA

-334 PLLEEEERQ
+334 PLLEEEDRQ
-343 MANEV
+343 IANEV
-348 PDEFKY
+348 PNEFKH
-354 IETIEFEHVWF
+354 IESIDFDHVWF
-365 SYENN
+365 SYDNN

-378 TFTIK
+378 TLSIK
-383 AGEFIGIVGPSGSG
+383 SGEFIGIVGPSGSG
-397 KSTLLSLLMGI
+397 KSTLLSLLMGL
-408 YKPTRGA
+408 YKPTKGA
-415 IYINGIN
+415 IYINDID
-422 IAQYDSSVLRHL
+422 IANYDSSVLRHL

-446 GSIRDNLTL
+446 GSIKDNLTL
-455 FDTSISNEDMV
+455 FDTSISFDDMV
-466 NAAKQVNLHS
+466 DAAKQVNLDN
-476 MIEHLPEGY
+476 MIEQLPEGY
-485 DTPVGYLG
+485 NTPVGYLG

-504 AFGRTLIKKTPIL
+504 AFGRTLIRKTPIL

-531 KQIQASIENIRGSKT
+531 KQIQASIENIRGTKT
-546 IVSIAHRLSTVKDA
+546 IVSIAHRLSTVQDA

-572 EIGSFDELIN
+572 ESGSFEELIN
-582 LKGPFYNLWN
+582 SKGAFYNLWS
-592 NQHSGS
+592 NQQSGS

>member
-1 MVYTVPYMKRRME
+1 
-14 GAIMKKRDLRNDWAL
+14 MKKRNLKNDWAL
-29 FSYITGYI
+29 FSYISAYI
-37 KPYLGILFL
+37 KPYLGILLL
-46 ATVALAGNLV
+46 ATIALAGNLV

-78 AVIEYYA
+78 NVIEYYA
-85 LMYGFTII
+85 VIYGLTII
-93 GSVLFIFVENY
+93 GSVLCIFVENY

-113 IYNIRSIIFQKILNK
+113 IYNIRAIIFQKILHK
-128 PHDEFYKLP
+128 SHDEFYKLP

-152 RTLYTDVILNLASS
+152 RTLYTDVLLNLASS

-190 LLPIMGGIIWV
+190 LLPIMGVIIWV

-238 GERAIEER
+238 GEKDIEER

-280 IVIFTTTNLIDSVA
+280 IVIFTTTNVIDSVA

-334 PLLEEEERQ
+334 PLLEEEDRQ
-343 MANEV
+343 IANEV
-348 PDEFKY
+348 PSEFKH
-354 IETIEFEHVWF
+354 IESIDFEHVWF
-365 SYENN
+365 SYDNN

-378 TFTIK
+378 TLSIK

-397 KSTLLSLLMGI
+397 KSTLLSLLMGL
-408 YKPTRGA
+408 YKPTKGA
-415 IYINGIN
+415 IYINGID
-422 IAQYDSSVLRHL
+422 IANYDSSVLRHL

-446 GSIRDNLTL
+446 GSIKDNLTL
-455 FDTSISNEDMV
+455 FDTSISYDDMV
-466 NAAKQVNLHS
+466 DAAKQVNLDS
-476 MIEHLPEGY
+476 MIEQLPEGY
-485 DTPVGYLG
+485 YTPVGYLG

-504 AFGRTLIKKTPIL
+504 AFGRTLIRKTPIL

-546 IVSIAHRLSTVKDA
+546 IVSIAHRLSTVQDA

-572 EIGSFDELIN
+572 EKGSFEELIN
-582 LKGPFYNLWN
+582 SKGAFYNLWS
-592 NQHSGS
+592 NQQSGS

>member
-1 MVYTVPYMKRRME
+1 MKRRME

-201 FQKFSRKA
+201 FQKFSRRA

-238 GERAIEER
+238 GEKAIEER

-294 DAGTVF
+294 NAGTVF

-466 NAAKQVNLHS
+466 NAAKQVNLDS
-476 MIEHLPEGY
+476 MIEQLPEGY
-485 DTPVGYLG
+485 ETPVGYLG

-582 LKGPFYNLWN
+582 LKGTFYNLWN

>member
-1 MVYTVPYMKRRME
+1 
-14 GAIMKKRDLRNDWAL
+14 MKKRNLKNDWAL
-29 FSYITGYI
+29 FSYISAYI
-37 KPYLGILFL
+37 KPYLGILLL
-46 ATVALAGNLV
+46 ATIALAGNLV

-78 AVIEYYA
+78 NVIEYYA
-85 LMYGFTII
+85 VIYGLTII
-93 GSVLFIFVENY
+93 GSVLCIFVENY

-113 IYNIRSIIFQKILNK
+113 IYNIRAIIFQKILHK
-128 PHDEFYKLP
+128 SHDEFYKLP

-152 RTLYTDVILNLASS
+152 RTLYTDVLLNLASS

-190 LLPIMGGIIWV
+190 LLPIMGVIIWV

-238 GERAIEER
+238 GEKDIEER

-280 IVIFTTTNLIDSVA
+280 IVIFTTTNVIDSVA

-334 PLLEEEERQ
+334 PLLEEEDRQ
-343 MANEV
+343 IANEV
-348 PDEFKY
+348 PREFKH
-354 IETIEFEHVWF
+354 IESIDFEHVWF
-365 SYENN
+365 SYDNN

-378 TFTIK
+378 TLSIK
-383 AGEFIGIVGPSGSG
+383 AGEFVGIVGPSGSG
-397 KSTLLSLLMGI
+397 KSTLLSLLMGL
-408 YKPTRGA
+408 YKPTKGS
-415 IYINGIN
+415 IYINGID
-422 IAQYDSSVLRHL
+422 IANYDSSVLRHL

-446 GSIRDNLTL
+446 GSIKDNLTL
-455 FDTSISNEDMV
+455 FDTSISYDDMV
-466 NAAKQVNLHS
+466 DAAKQVNLDS
-476 MIEHLPEGY
+476 MIEQLPEGY
-485 DTPVGYLG
+485 HTPVGYLG

-504 AFGRTLIKKTPIL
+504 AFGRTLIRKTPIL

-546 IVSIAHRLSTVKDA
+546 IVSIAHRLSTVQDA

-572 EIGSFDELIN
+572 EKGSFEELISS
-582 LKGPFYNLWN
+582 KGAFYNLWS
-592 NQHSGS
+592 NQQSGS

>member
-1 MVYTVPYMKRRME
+1 
-14 GAIMKKRDLRNDWAL
+14 MKKRNLKNDWAL
-29 FSYITGYI
+29 FSYISAYI
-37 KPYLGILFL
+37 KPYLGILLL
-46 ATVALAGNLV
+46 ATIALAGNLV

-78 AVIEYYA
+78 NVIEYYA
-85 LMYGFTII
+85 VIYGLTII
-93 GSVLFIFVENY
+93 GSVLCIFVENY

-113 IYNIRSIIFQKILNK
+113 IYNIRAIIFQKILHK
-128 PHDEFYKLP
+128 SHDEFYKLP

-152 RTLYTDVILNLASS
+152 RTLYTDVLLNLASS
-166 GLMIIGILGFMYAIN
+166 GLMIIRILGFMYAIN
-181 VPLAIIMTI
+181 VSLAIIMTI
-190 LLPIMGGIIWV
+190 LLPIMGVIIWV

-224 KELLNYIVIVKSYG
+224 KELLNYIVIVKSYS
-238 GERAIEER
+238 GEKEIEER

-280 IVIFTTTNLIDSVA
+280 IVIFTTTNVIDSVA

-334 PLLEEEERQ
+334 PLLEEKDRQ
-343 MANEV
+343 IANEV
-348 PDEFKY
+348 PSEFKY
-354 IETIEFEHVWF
+354 IESIDFEHVWF
-365 SYENN
+365 SYDNN

-378 TFTIK
+378 TLSIK
-383 AGEFIGIVGPSGSG
+383 AGEFVGIVGPSGSG
-397 KSTLLSLLMGI
+397 KSTLLSLLMGL
-408 YKPTRGA
+408 YKPTKGA
-415 IYINGIN
+415 IYINGID
-422 IAQYDSSVLRHL
+422 IAKYDSSVLRHL

-446 GSIRDNLTL
+446 GSIKDNLTL
-455 FDTSISNEDMV
+455 FDTSISYDDMV
-466 NAAKQVNLHS
+466 DAAKQVNLDS
-476 MIEHLPEGY
+476 MIEQLPEGY
-485 DTPVGYLG
+485 HTPVGYLG

-504 AFGRTLIKKTPIL
+504 AFGRTLIRKTPIL

-546 IVSIAHRLSTVKDA
+546 IVSIAHRLSTVQDA
-560 NKIVYMEYGKII
+560 NKIVYVEYGKII
-572 EIGSFDELIN
+572 EKGSFEELIN
-582 LKGPFYNLWN
+582 SKGAFYNLWS
-592 NQHSGS
+592 NQQSGS

>member
-1 MVYTVPYMKRRME
+1 
-14 GAIMKKRDLRNDWAL
+14 MKKRNLKNDWAL
-29 FSYITGYI
+29 FSYITAYI
-37 KPYLGILFL
+37 KPYLGILLL
-46 ATVALAGNLV
+46 ATIALAGNLI

-78 AVIEYYA
+78 NVIEYYA
-85 LMYGFTII
+85 VIYGLTII
-93 GSVLFIFVENY
+93 GSVLCIFVENY

-113 IYNIRSIIFQKILNK
+113 IYNIRAIIFQKILHK
-128 PHDEFYKLP
+128 SHDEFYKLP

-152 RTLYTDVILNLASS
+152 RTLYTDVLLNLASS

-190 LLPIMGGIIWV
+190 LLPIMGVIIWV

-238 GERAIEER
+238 GEKDIEER

-280 IVIFTTTNLIDSVA
+280 IVIFTTTNVIDSVA

-334 PLLEEEERQ
+334 PLLEEKDRQ
-343 MANEV
+343 IVNEV
-348 PDEFKY
+348 PREFKH
-354 IETIEFEHVWF
+354 IESIDFEHVWF
-365 SYENN
+365 SYDNN
-370 DVYALEDF
+370 DVYALKDF
-378 TFTIK
+378 TLSIK

-397 KSTLLSLLMGI
+397 KSTLLSLLMGL
-408 YKPTRGA
+408 YKPTKGA
-415 IYINGIN
+415 IYINGID
-422 IAQYDSSVLRHL
+422 IANYDSSVLRHL

-446 GSIRDNLTL
+446 GSIKDNLTL
-455 FDTSISNEDMV
+455 FDTSISYDDMV
-466 NAAKQVNLHS
+466 AAAKQVNLDS
-476 MIEHLPEGY
+476 MIEQLPEGY
-485 DTPVGYLG
+485 HTPVGYLG

-504 AFGRTLIKKTPIL
+504 AFGRTLIRNTPIL

-546 IVSIAHRLSTVKDA
+546 IVSIAHRLSTVQDA

-572 EIGSFDELIN
+572 EKGSFEELIN
-582 LKGPFYNLWN
+582 SKGAFYNLWS
-592 NQHSGS
+592 NQQSGS

>member
-1 MVYTVPYMKRRME
+1 
-14 GAIMKKRDLRNDWAL
+14 MKKRNLKNDWAL
-29 FSYITGYI
+29 FSYITAYI
-37 KPYLGILFL
+37 KPYLGILLL
-46 ATVALAGNLV
+46 ATIALAGNLI

-78 AVIEYYA
+78 NVIEYYA
-85 LMYGFTII
+85 VIYGLTII
-93 GSVLFIFVENY
+93 GSVLCIFVENY

-113 IYNIRSIIFQKILNK
+113 IYNIRAIIFQKILHK
-128 PHDEFYKLP
+128 SHDEFYKLP

-152 RTLYTDVILNLASS
+152 RTLYTDVLLNLASS

-190 LLPIMGGIIWV
+190 LLPIMGVIIWV

-209 FRQVRRSVAASNASI
+209 FRQVRRSVAASNAII

-238 GERAIEER
+238 GEKDIEER

-280 IVIFTTTNLIDSVA
+280 IVIFTTTNVIDSVA

-334 PLLEEEERQ
+334 PLLEEEDRQ
-343 MANEV
+343 IANEV
-348 PDEFKY
+348 PREFKH
-354 IETIEFEHVWF
+354 IESIDFEHVWF
-365 SYENN
+365 SYDNN

-378 TFTIK
+378 TLSIK

-397 KSTLLSLLMGI
+397 KSTLLSLLMGL
-408 YKPTRGA
+408 YKPTKGA
-415 IYINGIN
+415 IYINGID
-422 IAQYDSSVLRHL
+422 IANYDSSVLRHL

-446 GSIRDNLTL
+446 GSIKDNLTL
-455 FDTSISNEDMV
+455 FDTCISYDDMV
-466 NAAKQVNLHS
+466 AAAKQVNLDS
-476 MIEHLPEGY
+476 MIEQLPEGY
-485 DTPVGYLG
+485 HTPVGYLG

-504 AFGRTLIKKTPIL
+504 AFGRTLIRNTPIL

-546 IVSIAHRLSTVKDA
+546 IVSIAHRLSTVQDA

-572 EIGSFDELIN
+572 EKGSFEELIN
-582 LKGPFYNLWN
+582 SKGAFYNLWS
-592 NQHSGS
+592 NQQSGS

>member
-1 MVYTVPYMKRRME
+1 
-14 GAIMKKRDLRNDWAL
+14 MKKRNLKNDWAL
-29 FSYITGYI
+29 FSYISAYI
-37 KPYLGILFL
+37 KPYLGILLL
-46 ATVALAGNLV
+46 ATIALAGNLV

-78 AVIEYYA
+78 NVIEYYA
-85 LMYGFTII
+85 VIYGLTII
-93 GSVLFIFVENY
+93 GSVLCIFVENY

-113 IYNIRSIIFQKILNK
+113 IYNIRAIIFQKILHK
-128 PHDEFYKLP
+128 SHDEFYKLP

-152 RTLYTDVILNLASS
+152 RTLYTDVLLNLASS

-190 LLPIMGGIIWV
+190 LLPIMGVIIWV

-238 GERAIEER
+238 GEKDIEER

-280 IVIFTTTNLIDSVA
+280 IVIFTTTNVIDSVA

-308 FFQPLKEI
+308 FFQPFKES
-316 ADKYNSLQSA
+316 ADNDNSRQSA

-334 PLLEEEERQ
+334 PLLEEEDRQ
-343 MANEV
+343 IANEV
-348 PDEFKY
+348 PHEFKH
-354 IETIEFEHVWF
+354 IESIDFEHVWF
-365 SYENN
+365 SYDNN

-378 TFTIK
+378 TLSIK

-397 KSTLLSLLMGI
+397 KSTLLSLLMGL
-408 YKPTRGA
+408 YKPTKGA
-415 IYINGIN
+415 IYINGID
-422 IAQYDSSVLRHL
+422 IANYDSSVLRHL

-446 GSIRDNLTL
+446 GSIKDNLTL
-455 FDTSISNEDMV
+455 FDTSISYDDMV
-466 NAAKQVNLHS
+466 DAAKQVNLDS
-476 MIEHLPEGY
+476 MIEQLPEGY
-485 DTPVGYLG
+485 HTPVGYLG

-504 AFGRTLIKKTPIL
+504 AFGRTLIRKTPIL

-546 IVSIAHRLSTVKDA
+546 IVSIAHRLSTVQDA

-572 EIGSFDELIN
+572 EKGSFEELIN
-582 LKGPFYNLWN
+582 SKGAFYNLWS
-592 NQHSGS
+592 NQQSGS

>member
-1 MVYTVPYMKRRME
+1 
-14 GAIMKKRDLRNDWAL
+14 MKKRNLKNDWAL
-29 FSYITGYI
+29 FSYISAYI
-37 KPYLGILFL
+37 KPYLGILLL
-46 ATVALAGNLV
+46 ATIALAGNLV

-78 AVIEYYA
+78 TVIEYYA
-85 LMYGFTII
+85 VIYGLTII
-93 GSVLFIFVENY
+93 GSVLCIFVENY

-113 IYNIRSIIFQKILNK
+113 IYNIRAIIFQKILHK
-128 PHDEFYKLP
+128 SHDEFYKLP

-152 RTLYTDVILNLASS
+152 RTLYTDVLLNLASS

-190 LLPIMGGIIWV
+190 LLPIMGVIIWV

-224 KELLNYIVIVKSYG
+224 KELLNYIVIVKSYS
-238 GERAIEER
+238 GEKEIEER

-280 IVIFTTTNLIDSVA
+280 IVIFTTTNLIDSIA

-308 FFQPLKEI
+308 FFQPLKDI

-334 PLLEEEERQ
+334 PLLEEKERN
-343 MANEV
+343 MVDEV
-348 PDEFKY
+348 PKEL
-354 IETIEFEHVWF
+354 IPVESIEFDHVWF

-370 DVYALEDF
+370 DVYALQDF
-378 TFTIK
+378 TLHIK
-383 AGEFIGIVGPSGSG
+383 AGDFTGIVGPSGSG

-408 YKPTRGA
+408 YKPTKGS
-415 IYINGIN
+415 IYINGID
-422 IAQYDSSVLRHL
+422 ISKYDSSVLRHL

-446 GSIRDNLTL
+446 GSIKDNLTL
-455 FDTSISNEDMV
+455 FDNSISHDEMV
-466 NAAKQVNLHS
+466 KAAKQVNLDS
-476 MIEHLPEGY
+476 MIEQLPEGY
-485 DTPVGYLG
+485 NTPVGYLG

-504 AFGRTLIKKTPIL
+504 AFGRTLIRNIPIL

-546 IVSIAHRLSTVKDA
+546 IVSIAHRLSTVQDA
-560 NKIVYMEYGKII
+560 NEIVYIEYGKIK
-572 EIGSFDELIN
+572 EKGSFNELIE
-582 LKGPFYNLWN
+582 LKGAFYNLWIR
-592 NQHSGS
+592 QKSGS

>member
-1 MVYTVPYMKRRME
+1 
-14 GAIMKKRDLRNDWAL
+14 MKKRNFKNDWAL
-29 FSYITGYI
+29 FSYITAYI
-37 KPYLGILFL
+37 KPYLGILLL
-46 ATVALAGNLV
+46 ATIALAGNLV
-56 LLLLRPYLT
+56 LLLLRPYIT

-78 AVIEYYA
+78 NVIEYYA
-85 LMYGFTII
+85 VIYGLTII
-93 GSVLFIFVENY
+93 GSVLCIFVENY

-113 IYNIRSIIFQKILNK
+113 IYNIRAIVFQKILHK
-128 PHDEFYKLP
+128 SHDEFYKLP

-152 RTLYTDVILNLASS
+152 RTLYTDVLLNLASS

-190 LLPIMGGIIWV
+190 LLPIMGVIIWV

-224 KELLNYIVIVKSYG
+224 KELLNYIVIVKSYS
-238 GERAIEER
+238 GEKEIEER

-280 IVIFTTTNLIDSVA
+280 IVIFTTTNLVDSVA

-308 FFQPLKEI
+308 FFQPLKDI
-316 ADKYNSLQSA
+316 ADKYNSLQSS

-334 PLLEEEERQ
+334 PLLEEKERN
-343 MANEV
+343 MVDEV
-348 PDEFKY
+348 PKEL
-354 IETIEFEHVWF
+354 IPVESIEFDHVWF

-370 DVYALEDF
+370 DVYALQDF
-378 TFTIK
+378 TLHIK
-383 AGEFIGIVGPSGSG
+383 AGDFTGIVGPSGSG

-408 YKPTRGA
+408 YKPTKGS
-415 IYINGIN
+415 IYINGID
-422 IAQYDSSVLRHL
+422 ISKYDSSVLRHL

-446 GSIRDNLTL
+446 GSIKDNLTL
-455 FDTSISNEDMV
+455 FDNSISHDEMIK
-466 NAAKQVNLHS
+466 AAKQVNLDS
-476 MIEHLPEGY
+476 MIEQLPEGY
-485 DTPVGYLG
+485 NTPVGYLG

-504 AFGRTLIKKTPIL
+504 AFGRTLIRNIPIL

-546 IVSIAHRLSTVKDA
+546 IVSIAHRLSTVQDA
-560 NKIVYMEYGKII
+560 NEIVYIEYGKIK
-572 EIGSFDELIN
+572 EKGSFNELIE
-582 LKGPFYNLWN
+582 LKGAFYNLWIR
-592 NQHSGS
+592 QKSGS

>member
-1 MVYTVPYMKRRME
+1 MKRRKE
-14 GAIMKKRDLRNDWAL
+14 GLIMKKRNLKNDWAL
-29 FSYITGYI
+29 FSYITAYI
-37 KPYLGILFL
+37 KPYLGILLL
-46 ATVALAGNLV
+46 ATIALAGNLI

-78 AVIEYYA
+78 NVIEYYA
-85 LMYGFTII
+85 VIYGLTII
-93 GSVLFIFVENY
+93 GSVLCIFVENY

-113 IYNIRSIIFQKILNK
+113 IYNIRAIIFQKILHK
-128 PHDEFYKLP
+128 SHDEFYKLP

-152 RTLYTDVILNLASS
+152 RTLYTDVLLNLASS

-190 LLPIMGGIIWV
+190 LLPIMGVIIWV

-238 GERAIEER
+238 GEKDIEER

-280 IVIFTTTNLIDSVA
+280 IVIFTTTNVIDSVA

-334 PLLEEEERQ
+334 PLLEEKDRQ
-343 MANEV
+343 IVNEV
-348 PDEFKY
+348 PREFKH
-354 IETIEFEHVWF
+354 IESIDFKHVWF
-365 SYENN
+365 SYDNN
-370 DVYALEDF
+370 DVYALKDF
-378 TFTIK
+378 TLSIK

-397 KSTLLSLLMGI
+397 KSTLLSLLMGL
-408 YKPTRGA
+408 YKPTKGA
-415 IYINGIN
+415 IYINGID
-422 IAQYDSSVLRHL
+422 IANYDSSVLRHL

-446 GSIRDNLTL
+446 GSIKDNLTL
-455 FDTSISNEDMV
+455 FDTSISYDDMV
-466 NAAKQVNLHS
+466 AAAKQVNLDS
-476 MIEHLPEGY
+476 MIEQLPEGY
-485 DTPVGYLG
+485 HTPVGYLG

-504 AFGRTLIKKTPIL
+504 AFGRTLIRNTPIL

-546 IVSIAHRLSTVKDA
+546 IVSIAHRLSTVQDA

-572 EIGSFDELIN
+572 EKGSFEELIN
-582 LKGPFYNLWN
+582 SKGAFYNLWS
-592 NQHSGS
+592 NQQSGS

>member
-1 MVYTVPYMKRRME
+1 
-14 GAIMKKRDLRNDWAL
+14 MKKRNLKNDWAL
-29 FSYITGYI
+29 FSYISAYI
-37 KPYLGILFL
+37 KPYLGILLL
-46 ATVALAGNLV
+46 ATIALAGNLV

-78 AVIEYYA
+78 NVIEYYA
-85 LMYGFTII
+85 VIYGLTII
-93 GSVLFIFVENY
+93 GSVLCIFVENY

-113 IYNIRSIIFQKILNK
+113 IYNIRAIIFQKILHK
-128 PHDEFYKLP
+128 SHDEFYKLP

-152 RTLYTDVILNLASS
+152 RTLYTDVLLNLASS

-190 LLPIMGGIIWV
+190 LLPIMGVIIWV

-238 GERAIEER
+238 GEKDIEER

-273 GLFFVAL
+273 GLFFVAR
-280 IVIFTTTNLIDSVA
+280 IVIFTTTNVIDSVA

-334 PLLEEEERQ
+334 PLLEEEDRQ
-343 MANEV
+343 IANEV
-348 PDEFKY
+348 PSEFKH
-354 IETIEFEHVWF
+354 IESIDFEHVWF
-365 SYENN
+365 SYDNN
-370 DVYALEDF
+370 DVYALEEF
-378 TFTIK
+378 TLSIK
-383 AGEFIGIVGPSGSG
+383 AGEFVGIVGPSGSG
-397 KSTLLSLLMGI
+397 KSTLLSLLMGL
-408 YKPTRGA
+408 YKPTKGA
-415 IYINGIN
+415 IYINGID
-422 IAQYDSSVLRHL
+422 IANYDSSVLRHL

-446 GSIRDNLTL
+446 GSIKDNLTL
-455 FDTSISNEDMV
+455 FDTSISYDDMV
-466 NAAKQVNLHS
+466 DAAKQVNLDS
-476 MIEHLPEGY
+476 MIEQLPEGY
-485 DTPVGYLG
+485 HTPVGYLG

-504 AFGRTLIKKTPIL
+504 AFGRTLIRKTPIL

-546 IVSIAHRLSTVKDA
+546 IVSIAHRLSTVQDA

-572 EIGSFDELIN
+572 EKGSFEELIN
-582 LKGPFYNLWN
+582 SKGAFYNLWS
-592 NQHSGS
+592 NQQSGS

>member
-1 MVYTVPYMKRRME
+1 
-14 GAIMKKRDLRNDWAL
+14 MKKRNLKNDWAL
-29 FSYITGYI
+29 FSYISAYI
-37 KPYLGILFL
+37 KPYLGILLL
-46 ATVALAGNLV
+46 ATIALAGNLI

-78 AVIEYYA
+78 NVIEYYA
-85 LMYGFTII
+85 VIYGLTII
-93 GSVLFIFVENY
+93 GSVLCIFVENY

-113 IYNIRSIIFQKILNK
+113 IYNIRAIIFQKILYK
-128 PHDEFYKLP
+128 SHDEFYKLP

-152 RTLYTDVILNLASS
+152 RTLYTDVLLNLASS

-190 LLPIMGGIIWV
+190 LLPIMGVIIWV

-238 GERAIEER
+238 GEKDIEER

-280 IVIFTTTNLIDSVA
+280 IVIFTTTNVIDSVA

-334 PLLEEEERQ
+334 PLLEEEDRQ
-343 MANEV
+343 IANEV
-348 PDEFKY
+348 PREFKH
-354 IETIEFEHVWF
+354 IESIDFEHVWF
-365 SYENN
+365 SYDNN
-370 DVYALEDF
+370 DVYALKDF
-378 TFTIK
+378 TLSIK

-397 KSTLLSLLMGI
+397 KSTLLSLLMGL
-408 YKPTRGA
+408 YKPTKGA
-415 IYINGIN
+415 IYINGID
-422 IAQYDSSVLRHL
+422 IANYDSSVLRHL

-446 GSIRDNLTL
+446 GSIKDNLTL
-455 FDTSISNEDMV
+455 FDTSISYDNMV
-466 NAAKQVNLHS
+466 AAAKQVNLDS
-476 MIEHLPEGY
+476 MIEQLPEGY
-485 DTPVGYLG
+485 HTPVGYLG

-504 AFGRTLIKKTPIL
+504 AFGRTLIRKTPIL

-546 IVSIAHRLSTVKDA
+546 IVSIAHRLSTVQDA

-572 EIGSFDELIN
+572 EKGSFEELIN
-582 LKGPFYNLWN
+582 SKGAFYNLWS
-592 NQHSGS
+592 NQQSGS

>member
-1 MVYTVPYMKRRME
+1 
-14 GAIMKKRDLRNDWAL
+14 MKKRNLKNDWAL
-29 FSYITGYI
+29 FSYITAYI
-37 KPYLGILFL
+37 KPYLGILLL
-46 ATVALAGNLV
+46 ATIALAGNLV

-78 AVIEYYA
+78 NVIEYYA
-85 LMYGFTII
+85 VIYGLTII
-93 GSVLFIFVENY
+93 GSVLCIFVENY

-113 IYNIRSIIFQKILNK
+113 IYNIRAVIFQKILHK
-128 PHDEFYKLP
+128 SHDEFYKLP

-152 RTLYTDVILNLASS
+152 RTLYTDVLLNLASS

-190 LLPIMGGIIWV
+190 LLPIMGAIIWV

-238 GERAIEER
+238 GEKEIEER

-280 IVIFTTTNLIDSVA
+280 IVIFTTTNVIDSVA

-334 PLLEEEERQ
+334 PLLEEEDRQ
-343 MANEV
+343 IANEV
-348 PDEFKY
+348 PNEFKH
-354 IETIEFEHVWF
+354 IESIDFDHVWF
-365 SYENN
+365 SYDNN

-378 TFTIK
+378 TLSIK
-383 AGEFIGIVGPSGSG
+383 SGEFIGIVGPSGSG
-397 KSTLLSLLMGI
+397 KSTLLSLLMGL
-408 YKPTRGA
+408 YKPTKGA
-415 IYINGIN
+415 IYINDID
-422 IAQYDSSVLRHL
+422 IANYDSSVLRHL

-446 GSIRDNLTL
+446 GSIKDNLTL
-455 FDTSISNEDMV
+455 FDTSISFDDMV
-466 NAAKQVNLHS
+466 DAAKQVNLDN
-476 MIEHLPEGY
+476 MIEQLPEGY
-485 DTPVGYLG
+485 NTPVGYLG

-504 AFGRTLIKKTPIL
+504 AFGRTLIRKTPIL

-531 KQIQASIENIRGSKT
+531 KQIQASIENIRGTKT
-546 IVSIAHRLSTVKDA
+546 IVSIAHRLSTVQDA

-572 EIGSFDELIN
+572 ESGSFEELIN
-582 LKGPFYNLWN
+582 SKGAFYNLWS
-592 NQHSGS
+592 NQQSGS

>member
-1 MVYTVPYMKRRME
+1 
-14 GAIMKKRDLRNDWAL
+14 MKKRNFKNDWAL
-29 FSYITGYI
+29 FSYITAYI
-37 KPYLGILFL
+37 KPYLGILLL
-46 ATVALAGNLV
+46 ATIALAGNLV

-78 AVIEYYA
+78 NVIEYYA
-85 LMYGFTII
+85 VIYGLTII
-93 GSVLFIFVENY
+93 GSVLCIFVENY

-113 IYNIRSIIFQKILNK
+113 IYNIRAIIFQKILHK
-128 PHDEFYKLP
+128 SHDEFYKLP

-152 RTLYTDVILNLASS
+152 RTLYTDVLLNLASS

-190 LLPIMGGIIWV
+190 LLPIMGAIIWV

-238 GERAIEER
+238 GEKEIEER

-280 IVIFTTTNLIDSVA
+280 IVIFTTTNVIDSVA

-334 PLLEEEERQ
+334 PLLEEEDRQ
-343 MANEV
+343 IANEV
-348 PDEFKY
+348 PNEFKH
-354 IETIEFEHVWF
+354 IESIDFDHVWF
-365 SYENN
+365 SYDNN

-378 TFTIK
+378 TLSIK
-383 AGEFIGIVGPSGSG
+383 SGEFIGIVGPSGSG
-397 KSTLLSLLMGI
+397 KSTLLSLLMGL
-408 YKPTRGA
+408 YKPTKGA
-415 IYINGIN
+415 IYINDID
-422 IAQYDSSVLRHL
+422 IANYDSSVLRHL

-446 GSIRDNLTL
+446 GSIKDNLTL
-455 FDTSISNEDMV
+455 FDTSISFDDMV
-466 NAAKQVNLHS
+466 DAAKQVNLDS
-476 MIEHLPEGY
+476 MIEQLPEGY
-485 DTPVGYLG
+485 NTPVGYLG

-504 AFGRTLIKKTPIL
+504 AFGRTLIRKTPIL

-531 KQIQASIENIRGSKT
+531 KQIQASIENIRGTKT
-546 IVSIAHRLSTVKDA
+546 IVSIAHRLSTVQDA

-572 EIGSFDELIN
+572 ESGSFEELIDS
-582 LKGPFYNLWN
+582 KGAFYNLWS
-592 NQHSGS
+592 NQQSGS

>member
-1 MVYTVPYMKRRME
+1 
-14 GAIMKKRDLRNDWAL
+14 MKKRNLKNDWAL
-29 FSYITGYI
+29 FSYITAYI
-37 KPYLGILFL
+37 KPYLGILLL
-46 ATVALAGNLV
+46 ATIALAGNLI

-78 AVIEYYA
+78 NVIEYYA
-85 LMYGFTII
+85 VIYGLTII
-93 GSVLFIFVENY
+93 GSVLCIFVENY

-113 IYNIRSIIFQKILNK
+113 IYNIRAIIFQKILHK
-128 PHDEFYKLP
+128 SHDEFYKLP

-152 RTLYTDVILNLASS
+152 RTLYTDVLLNLASS

-190 LLPIMGGIIWV
+190 LLPIMGVIIWV

-238 GERAIEER
+238 GEKEIEER

-280 IVIFTTTNLIDSVA
+280 IVIFTTTNVIDSVA

-334 PLLEEEERQ
+334 PLLEEEDRQ
-343 MANEV
+343 ITNEV
-348 PDEFKY
+348 PREFKH
-354 IETIEFEHVWF
+354 IESIDFEHVWF
-365 SYENN
+365 SYDNSN
-370 DVYALEDF
+370 VYALEDF
-378 TFTIK
+378 TLSIK

-397 KSTLLSLLMGI
+397 KSTLLSLLMGL
-408 YKPTRGA
+408 YKPTKGA
-415 IYINGIN
+415 IYINGID
-422 IAQYDSSVLRHL
+422 IANYDSSVLRHL

-446 GSIRDNLTL
+446 GSIKDNLTL
-455 FDTSISNEDMV
+455 FDTSISYDDMV
-466 NAAKQVNLHS
+466 AAAKQVNLDS
-476 MIEHLPEGY
+476 MIEQLPEGY
-485 DTPVGYLG
+485 HTPVGYLG

-504 AFGRTLIKKTPIL
+504 AFGRTLIRNTPIL

-546 IVSIAHRLSTVKDA
+546 IVSIAHRLSTVQDA

-572 EIGSFDELIN
+572 EKGSFEELIN
-582 LKGPFYNLWN
+582 SKGAFYNLWS
-592 NQHSGS
+592 NQQSGS

>member
-1 MVYTVPYMKRRME
+1 
-14 GAIMKKRDLRNDWAL
+14 MKKRDLRNDWAL
-29 FSYITGYI
+29 FFYITAYI

-476 MIEHLPEGY
+476 MIEHLLEGY

-582 LKGPFYNLWN
+582 LKGTFYNLWN

>member
-1 MVYTVPYMKRRME
+1 MKHRKE
-14 GAIMKKRDLRNDWAL
+14 GPIMKKRNFKNDWAL
-29 FSYITGYI
+29 FSYITAYI
-37 KPYLGILFL
+37 KPYLGILLL
-46 ATVALAGNLV
+46 ATIALAGNLI

-65 KQVIDLGFATNDI
+65 KQVIDLGFANNDI
-78 AVIEYYA
+78 NVIEYYA
-85 LMYGFTII
+85 VIYGLTII

-113 IYNIRSIIFQKILNK
+113 IYNIRAIIFQKILHK
-128 PHDEFYKLP
+128 SHDEFYKLP

-152 RTLYTDVILNLASS
+152 RTLYTDVLLNLASS
-166 GLMIIGILGFMYAIN
+166 CLMIIGILGFMYAIN

-190 LLPIMGGIIWV
+190 LLPIMGVIIWV

-238 GERAIEER
+238 GEKQIEER

-334 PLLEEEERQ
+334 PLLEEKDRN
-343 MANEV
+343 MADEV
-348 PDEFKY
+348 PQEL
-354 IETIEFEHVWF
+354 IPVETIDFKHVWF
-365 SYENN
+365 SYDNN
-370 DVYALEDF
+370 DIYALEDF
-378 TFTIK
+378 TLHITS
-383 AGEFIGIVGPSGSG
+383 GDFIGIVGPSGSG

-408 YKPTRGA
+408 YKPTKGA
-415 IYINGIN
+415 IYINGID
-422 IAQYDSSVLRHL
+422 IAKYDSSVLRHL

-446 GSIRDNLTL
+446 GSIKDNLTL
-455 FDTSISNEDMV
+455 FDTSISHDDMV
-466 NAAKQVNLHS
+466 KAAKQVNLDT
-476 MIEHLPEGY
+476 IIDQLPEGY
-485 DTPVGYLG
+485 NTSVGYLG

-504 AFGRTLIKKTPIL
+504 AIGRTLIRNMPIL

-531 KQIQASIENIRGSKT
+531 KQIQASIETIRGSKT
-546 IVSIAHRLSTVKDA
+546 IISIAHRLSTVQEAD
-560 NKIVYMEYGKII
+560 KIVYIEYGKIK
-572 EIGSFDELIN
+572 EKGSFQELIE
-582 LKGPFYNLWN
+582 LKGAFYNLWIR
-592 NQHSGS
+592 QKSGS

>member
-1 MVYTVPYMKRRME
+1 
-14 GAIMKKRDLRNDWAL
+14 MKKRNLKNDWAL
-29 FSYITGYI
+29 FSYISAYI
-37 KPYLGILFL
+37 KPYLAILLL
-46 ATVALAGNLV
+46 ATIALAGNLV

-78 AVIEYYA
+78 NVIEYYA
-85 LMYGFTII
+85 VIYGLTII
-93 GSVLFIFVENY
+93 GSVLCIFVENY

-113 IYNIRSIIFQKILNK
+113 IYNIRAIVFQKILHK
-128 PHDEFYKLP
+128 SHDEFYKLP

-152 RTLYTDVILNLASS
+152 RTLYTDVLLNLASS

-190 LLPIMGGIIWV
+190 LLPIMGVIIWV

-238 GERAIEER
+238 GEKDIEER

-280 IVIFTTTNLIDSVA
+280 IVIFTTTNVIDSVA

-334 PLLEEEERQ
+334 PLLEEEDRQ
-343 MANEV
+343 IANEV
-348 PDEFKY
+348 PREFKH
-354 IETIEFEHVWF
+354 IESIDFEHVWF
-365 SYENN
+365 SYDNN

-378 TFTIK
+378 TLSIK

-397 KSTLLSLLMGI
+397 KSTLLSLLMGL
-408 YKPTRGA
+408 YKPTKGA
-415 IYINGIN
+415 IYINGID
-422 IAQYDSSVLRHL
+422 IANYDSSVLRHL

-446 GSIRDNLTL
+446 GSIKDNLTL
-455 FDTSISNEDMV
+455 FDTSISYDDMV
-466 NAAKQVNLHS
+466 AAAKQVNLDS
-476 MIEHLPEGY
+476 MIEQLPEGY
-485 DTPVGYLG
+485 HTPVGYLG

-504 AFGRTLIKKTPIL
+504 AFGRTLIRNTPIL

-546 IVSIAHRLSTVKDA
+546 IVSIAHRLSTVQDA

-572 EIGSFDELIN
+572 EKGSFEELIN
-582 LKGPFYNLWN
+582 SKGAFYNLWS
-592 NQHSGS
+592 NQQSGS

>member
-1 MVYTVPYMKRRME
+1 
-14 GAIMKKRDLRNDWAL
+14 MKKRDLRNDWAL

-572 EIGSFDELIN
+572 ESGSFEELIDS
-582 LKGPFYNLWN
+582 KGAFYNLWS
-592 NQHSGS
+592 NQQSGS

>member
-1 MVYTVPYMKRRME
+1 
-14 GAIMKKRDLRNDWAL
+14 MKKRDLRNDWAL

-93 GSVLFIFVENY
+93 GCVLFIFVENY

-582 LKGPFYNLWN
+582 LKGTFYNLWN

>member
-1 MVYTVPYMKRRME
+1 
-14 GAIMKKRDLRNDWAL
+14 MKKRSFKNDWAL
-29 FSYITGYI
+29 FSYITAYI
-37 KPYLGILFL
+37 KPYLGILLL
-46 ATVALAGNLV
+46 ATIALAGNLI

-65 KQVIDLGFATNDI
+65 KQVIDLGFTNNDI
-78 AVIEYYA
+78 NVIEYYA
-85 LMYGFTII
+85 VIYGLTII

-113 IYNIRSIIFQKILNK
+113 IYNIRAIIFQKILHK
-128 PHDEFYKLP
+128 SHDEFYKLP

-152 RTLYTDVILNLASS
+152 RTLYTDVLLNLASS
-166 GLMIIGILGFMYAIN
+166 VLMIVGILGFMYAIN

-190 LLPIMGGIIWV
+190 LLPIMGIIIWV

-238 GERAIEER
+238 GENEIEER

-308 FFQPLKEI
+308 FFQPLKDI

-334 PLLEEEERQ
+334 PLLEEKDRKI
-343 MANEV
+343 ADEV
-348 PDEFKY
+348 PKEL
-354 IETIEFEHVWF
+354 IPVESIEFDHVCF

-370 DVYALEDF
+370 DVYALQDF
-378 TFTIK
+378 TLHIK
-383 AGEFIGIVGPSGSG
+383 AGDFTGIVGPSGSG

-408 YKPTRGA
+408 YKPTKGS
-415 IYINGIN
+415 IYINGID
-422 IAQYDSSVLRHL
+422 ISKYDSSVLRHL

-446 GSIRDNLTL
+446 GSIKDNLTL
-455 FDTSISNEDMV
+455 FDTSIAHDEMV
-466 NAAKQVNLHS
+466 KAAKQVNLDA
-476 MIEHLPEGY
+476 MIEQLPEGY
-485 DTPVGYLG
+485 NTPVGYLG

-504 AFGRTLIKKTPIL
+504 AFGRTLIRNTPIL

-531 KQIQASIENIRGSKT
+531 KQIQASIEHIRGSKT
-546 IVSIAHRLSTVKDA
+546 IVSIAHRLSTVQDA
-560 NKIVYMEYGKII
+560 NEIVYIEYGKIK
-572 EIGSFDELIN
+572 EKGSFKELID
-582 LKGPFYNLWN
+582 LKGAFYNLWVR
-592 NQHSGS
+592 QKSGS